1 MVGKSFR
8 SSYKGNRNGTVSWR
22 QRYKKDEAL
31 NVSNSSRS
39 EVSRRL
45 KQAKLMFK
53 ISLEPQERKCEGTV
67 RMQSPSIRLR
77 VLKTVKNIGLLC
89 LNQFHGCP
97 SPPRVFVG
105 HFQLYL
111 FPGSG
116 ICFLLVSPGVGNLF
130 SGKKSNICRL
140 FRHLAVF

>member
-1 MVGKSFR
+1 MCPFFIIMR
-8 SSYKGNRNGTVSWR
+8 SCDILGTCTVHHST
-22 QRYKKDEAL
+22 KNDENFTEGVNSLAS
-31 NVSNSSRS
+31 NVSINPMG
-39 EVSRRL
+39 
-45 KQAKLMFK
+45 A
-53 ISLEPQERKCEGTV
+53 P
-67 RMQSPSIRLR
+67 P
-77 VLKTVKNIGLLC
+77 
-89 LNQFHGCP
+89 
-97 SPPRVFVG
+97 PPRAFVR